1 MIIDAIVLA
10 GGRSARLGGTPKAA
24 LVYAEQTL
32 LEHTIDALAS
42 ARHVVVV
49 GDISLEPGVP
59 VIRESPAFAGPAAAI
74 AAGVEFLQT
83 MGALGSDF
91 TAVLACDMPR
101 VALVVPTLFDAA
113 TGDGAVAVGPDGRP
127 QQLAGVYS
135 TALLREATTLHR
147 DSGDLENLSVRA
159 LLATLHPIQIEAAAD
174 AIDDVD
180 TWDDAERFGIEVPSH
195 STHST
200 KE

>member
-24 LVYAEQTL
+24 LVYSEQTL
-32 LEHTIDALAS
+32 LERTVGALS
-42 ARHVVVV
+42 DARHVVVV
-49 GDISLEPGVP
+49 GDIALEPGVP

-74 AAGVEFLQT
+74 AAGVEFLGT
-83 MGALGSDF
+83 MDAVDSDF

-101 VALVVPTLFDAA
+101 VVLVVPTLFDEA
-113 TGDGAVAVGPDGRP
+113 TGDGVIAVGPDGRP
-127 QQLAGVYS
+127 QQLAAVYS
-135 TALLREATTLHR
+135 TALLREATNSHR

-159 LLATLHPIQIEAAAD
+159 LLATLHPIQIEVAAD
-174 AIDDVD
+174 TIDDVD
-180 TWDDAERFGIEVPSH
+180 TWDDAERLCIEVPTH